1 MSKKQWLIIAASVVV
16 FLVAITIGVVLRQD
30 DAIQQ
35 TTYEQPVAPVPVEAT
50 KIIEDDY
57 NELVAQ
63 SLRTQ
68 VKSYVAQTNSGADI
82 SDLKVTRL
90 SATDKKTIYDMD
102 FPSAKQNYIAI
113 VEVSPDGYNNPS
125 VKCPEGEQKKYDTRC
140 EVGYHGEVDDH
151 EH

>member
-1 MSKKQWLIIAASVVV
+1 MTKKQWLIIAASVGV
-16 FLVAITIGVVLRQD
+16 FLIAIIVGIVLRQD
-30 DAIQQ
+30 SAVQQ

-50 KIIEDDY
+50 AIIEQDY

-63 SLRTQ
+63 SLRSQ

-90 SATDKKTIYDMD
+90 SATDKKTVYDMD

-125 VKCPEGEQKKYDTRC
+125 IECPTGEQKKYDTRC
-140 EVGYHGEVDDH
+140 EVDYHGEVHSD
-151 EH
+151 EN